1 MKLWVG
7 VSQRAGRYK
16 RVAKEGTYWQRLRMS
31 AKIGGGF
38 ALVLV
43 LVVVVAVLGLYAV
56 RELTGVFT
64 GVLEADVQ
72 AAIEARRL
80 DLLTQDA
87 VASVLEYFLPSDAIA
102 RILEEWQATYASLE
116 QRITDETGR
125 QILAQLKQTQD
136 QFFAISQE
144 DFAAFTR
151 RNDLQSLGAQ
161 AQELVGQ
168 LVRHV
173 EGLMD
178 AAEAEVMDAARMAE
192 LRILAAMA
200 AALVAGIIASTVLTR
215 AISGPLVRI
224 AGVVGRVA
232 DGDLTVEIAQTKQQD
247 EVGQVTNAFAVM
259 TNNLRQLAQRI
270 IQSTDALNR
279 SSEELSASAEQAAR
293 ATEQITQTIS
303 QVAAGTGD
311 QSRTVQQVVG
321 IVSELKKA
329 IDRIA
334 AGAAE
339 QARVV
344 HEGGRLVQEMMG
356 AIKAV
361 ADNARQV
368 ASASRDGV
376 ATARQGGETVR
387 QTVAGMEGI
396 QRTVFAT
403 AEKVRELGRHSQKVG
418 DIVQV
423 ISDIAEQTNL
433 LALNAAIEAAR
444 AGEHGKGFAV
454 VADEVRKLAERS
466 AASAKEIA
474 ALITDMQAG
483 IEEAVE
489 AMQLGTRE
497 VEVRMEQA
505 RQAGQALEQILG
517 ALEATDQQVQ
527 RITQEAQS
535 LAERVELV
543 MRAVEGVARITEEN
557 TAATEEMAAQSEEVM
572 GAMETISA
580 VAEETAA
587 SSEEVSAA
595 AEEMHASIEQVAGS
609 VRSLARMAAE
619 LRQVVSQFRT

>member
-1 MKLWVG
+1 MAKDGSLWH
-7 VSQRAGRYK
+7 
-16 RVAKEGTYWQRLRMS
+16 RLRMS

-43 LVVVVAVLGLYAV
+43 LVAVVAWLGVLAV
-56 RELTGVFT
+56 RELTESFATVIGT
-64 GVLEADVQ
+64 DVQ
-72 AAIEARRL
+72 VTVEARRL
-80 DLLTQDA
+80 ELLTEDA
-87 VASVLEYFLPSDAIA
+87 AGAVLEFFLPADALS
-102 RILEEWQATYASLE
+102 RIREQWEQTYLTME
-116 QRITDETGR
+116 QRLSDDAGR
-125 QILAQLKQTQD
+125 QLLRDLKQTQD

-144 DFAAFTR
+144 EFAAFTR
-151 RNDLQSLGAQ
+151 REELQNLADQAQ
-161 AQELVGQ
+161 A
-168 LVRHV
+168 LVRRVV
-173 EGLMD
+173 EFSD
-178 AAEAEVMDAARMAE
+178 AKLVEAQAEAMRASQMAE
-192 LRILAAMA
+192 TRIMMAMA
-200 AALVAGIIASTVLTR
+200 AALAVGIILSIVLTR
-215 AISGPLVRI
+215 AVSAPLVHM
-224 AGVVGRVA
+224 AAVVGRVA
-232 DGDLTVEIAQTKQQD
+232 EGDLTVQLGQVKQRD
-247 EVGQVTNAFAVM
+247 EVGQVATAFSVM

-279 SSEELSASAEQAAR
+279 STEELSASAEQAAR

-303 QVAAGTGD
+303 QVAEGTGD

-321 IVSELKKA
+321 IVSELKQA

-344 HEGGRLVQEMMG
+344 HEGGRLVQEMTV
-356 AIKAV
+356 AIRAV
-361 ADNARQV
+361 AESARQV
-368 ASASRDGV
+368 AAASKEGV
-376 ATARQGGETVR
+376 TTARQGGQTVR

-403 AEKVRELGRHSQKVG
+403 AEKVRQLGRHSQQVG
-418 DIVQV
+418 EIVQV

-474 ALITDMQAG
+474 ALIADMQSG

-489 AMQLGTRE
+489 AMQVGTRE
-497 VEVRMEQA
+497 VETGMDRARM
-505 RQAGQALEQILG
+505 AGQALEQILG
-517 ALEATDQQVQ
+517 ALEGTDAQVQ
-527 RITQEAQS
+527 RITQDAQG
-535 LAERVELV
+535 LAESVERV

-557 TAATEEMAAQSEEVM
+557 TAATQQMAAQSEQVM
-572 GAMETISA
+572 GAMESISA
-580 VAEETAA
+580 VAEQTAA

-595 AEEMHASIEQVAGS
+595 SEEMHASIEQVAGA

-619 LRQVVSQFRT
+619 LRQVVTQFRT

>member
-1 MKLWVG
+1 
-7 VSQRAGRYK
+7 
-16 RVAKEGTYWQRLRMS
+16 MS

-43 LVVVVAVLGLYAV
+43 LVVVVAVLGLFAL
-56 RELTGVFT
+56 RELTSVFT
-64 GVLEADVQ
+64 AVLEADVQ
-72 AAIEARRL
+72 ATIEARRL
-80 DLLTQDA
+80 ELLTQDA
-87 VASVLEYFLPSDAIA
+87 YASVMEYFLPADAIA
-102 RILEEWQATYASLE
+102 RIEQDWQATYSSLDS
-116 QRITDETGR
+116 RVTDETGR
-125 QILAQLKQTQD
+125 QILAQLKQAQG
-136 QFFAISQE
+136 QFFEISHE

-151 RNDLQSLGAQ
+151 RVELEELGAR
-161 AQELVGQ
+161 AQDLVGQ
-168 LVRHV
+168 LVRHADS
-173 EGLMD
+173 LMQ
-178 AAEAEVMDAARMAE
+178 AAEEAAMEASRQAE
-192 LRILAAMA
+192 LRILFAMA
-200 AALVAGIIASTVLTR
+200 AALVAGVIASILLAR
-215 AISGPLVRI
+215 AISGPLARI

-232 DGDLTVEIAQTKQQD
+232 DGDLTVQIAHVKQQD

-270 IQSTDALNR
+270 VQSTDALSR

-303 QVAAGTGD
+303 QVASGTGD

-321 IVSELKKA
+321 IVSELKQA

-344 HEGGRLVQEMMG
+344 HEGGRMVQEMTA
-356 AIKAV
+356 AIKSV

-368 ASASRDGV
+368 AAASRDGV
-376 ATARQGGETVR
+376 STARQGGETVR

-403 AEKVRELGRHSQKVG
+403 AEKVRELGHHSQRVG

-474 ALITDMQAG
+474 ELINDMKAG

-505 RQAGQALEQILG
+505 RQAGHALEQILG

-527 RITQEAQS
+527 RITVEAQS
-535 LAERVELV
+535 LSERVELV

-572 GAMETISA
+572 GAMESISA

-609 VRSLARMAAE
+609 VRSLARMANE
-619 LRQVVSQFRT
+619 LRQVVAQFRT

>member
-1 MKLWVG
+1 
-7 VSQRAGRYK
+7 
-16 RVAKEGTYWQRLRMS
+16 
-31 AKIGGGF
+31 
-38 ALVLV
+38 
-43 LVVVVAVLGLYAV
+43 
-56 RELTGVFT
+56 
-64 GVLEADVQ
+64 
-72 AAIEARRL
+72 
-80 DLLTQDA
+80 
-87 VASVLEYFLPSDAIA
+87 
-102 RILEEWQATYASLE
+102 
-116 QRITDETGR
+116 
-125 QILAQLKQTQD
+125 
-136 QFFAISQE
+136 
-144 DFAAFTR
+144 
-151 RNDLQSLGAQ
+151 
-161 AQELVGQ
+161 
-168 LVRHV
+168 
-173 EGLMD
+173 
-178 AAEAEVMDAARMAE
+178 
-192 LRILAAMA
+192 
-200 AALVAGIIASTVLTR
+200 
-215 AISGPLVRI
+215 
-224 AGVVGRVA
+224 
-232 DGDLTVEIAQTKQQD
+232 
-247 EVGQVTNAFAVM
+247 
-259 TNNLRQLAQRI
+259 
-270 IQSTDALNR
+270 
-279 SSEELSASAEQAAR
+279 
-293 ATEQITQTIS
+293 
-303 QVAAGTGD
+303 
-311 QSRTVQQVVG
+311 
-321 IVSELKKA
+321 
-329 IDRIA
+329 
-334 AGAAE
+334 
-339 QARVV
+339 VV

-572 GAMETISA
+572 GAMESISA